1 MIRLGELLKVLD
13 LDGPT
18 LDVVVQ
24 VSLCEYR
31 HIRDSRIGNYLDREV
46 TNICFDTANV
56 DYYEDYYAE
65 FYVEVTIAGTLL
77 EEDKI

>member
-1 MIRLGELLKVLD
+1 MIRLGELLKVID

-24 VSLCEYR
+24 VSRCDYR
-31 HIRDSRIGNYLDREV
+31 HIRDSRIANYLAREV
-46 TNICFDTANV
+46 TNIYFDTANV

-65 FYVEVTIAGTLL
+65 FDVYVTIAGPLL
-77 EEDKI
+77 EEDK

>member
-1 MIRLGELLKVLD
+1 MIRLGELLKVID

-31 HIRDSRIGNYLDREV
+31 HIRDSRIANYLDREV

-65 FYVEVTIAGTLL
+65 FYVYVIIAGPLL
-77 EEDKI
+77 KEEA

>member
-1 MIRLGELLKVLD
+1 MIRLGELLKVID

-18 LDVVVQ
+18 LNVVVQ
-24 VSLCEYR
+24 VSRCEYR
-31 HIRDSRIGNYLDREV
+31 HIRDSRIANYLDREV

-65 FYVEVTIAGTLL
+65 FDVYVTIAGPMLK
-77 EEDKI
+77 EDT